1 MKISYNWL
9 VEYLP
14 IDEATL
20 KLTGNPKKIAE
31 ILTSVGLEV
40 ESLEKYEQVKNG
52 LEGLIVGEVLTCEKH
67 PDADKLKVT
76 TVSNGN
82 GETLQVVCGA
92 PNVAA
97 GQKVV
102 FAPVGSRI
110 YPVKGEPVTLKK
122 VKIRGVESQGMLCA
136 EDEIGLGE
144 SHAGIMVLPENAV
157 PGTPLKDYYNLYS
170 DWVFEIGL
178 TPNRMDAMS
187 HLGVAKDICAYL
199 SHHLNKTVKVVY
211 PFNHNFK
218 ADNHSKKVSVEIKN
232 PDECE
237 RYAGVSISGIKVEE
251 SPAWLQ
257 NRLKSI
263 GLRPVNNIVDI
274 TNFILHETGQP

>member
-52 LEGLIVGEVLTCEKH
+52 LEGLVVGEVLTCEKH

-102 FAPVGSRI
+102 LAPVGSRI

-122 VKIRGVESQGMLCA
+122 AKIRGVESQGMLCA

-157 PGTPLKDYYNLYS
+157 PGTPLKDYFNLYS
-170 DWVFEIGL
+170 DWIFEIGL

-199 SHHLNKTVKVVY
+199 TQHNKKETKPKT
-211 PFNHNFK
+211 PFVNTFK
-218 ADNHSKKVSVEIKN
+218 ADNHKLPIKVTIEDTVS
-232 PDECE
+232 CQ
-237 RYAGVSISGIKVEE
+237 RYAGVSITNVMVKE
-251 SPAWLQ
+251 SPDWLK
-257 NRLKSI
+257 NRLLAI
-263 GLRPVNNIVDI
+263 GLRPINN
-274 TNFILHETGQP
+274 